1 MTPEAPQAEAVRV
14 PGRVEVVEETPAR
27 QLAARKQLV
36 APKVVA
42 ATRRVEA
49 RVWVA
54 TARIL
59 NARATVR
66 TLSSFTARIGTTPST
81 VGAIPRRRSQRTI
94 ARNASPAETMRR
106 RPLASVWRLLDR
118 FADLQPV

>member
-49 RVWVA
+49 RVWVEAQRVEAQRVEAQRVEARVWVA

-81 VGAIPRRRSQRTI
+81 VGAIPRRRSQR
-94 ARNASPAETMRR
+94 
-106 RPLASVWRLLDR
+106 
-118 FADLQPV
+118 